1 MVFRVA
7 TRSAQAATRRA
18 IAASAP
24 RQAVPAL
31 ATRFYSDKPT
41 PEAKAA
47 SILDALP
54 GNSLISKTTWVTLG
68 AGLTAFTVSNEL
80 YVANDETVILAAFL
94 IFATFVGRATA
105 KPYTDWANATIER
118 YSNILNEARSKHTQ
132 AVQNRIDEVGKKGD
146 VVDVTKGLY
155 AIARET
161 IEAEKEAFELKQ
173 RTEVASEVKNVLD
186 SWVRF
191 EAQQR
196 EAEQKLVTESV
207 ISKVAEG
214 LRDDKLQK
222 QILESAVAD
231 IEKLVKDKKI

>member
-7 TRSAQAATRRA
+7 TRSAQGRPGAGYPRLLGQYVLDYL
-18 IAASAP
+18 IAE
-24 RQAVPAL
+24 
-31 ATRFYSDKPT
+31 PT
-41 PEAKAA
+41 PDAKAA
-47 SILDALP
+47 SLLDALP

-80 YVANDETVILAAFL
+80 YVANDESVLLAAFL
-94 IFATFVGRATA
+94 IFATFIGRATA
-105 KPYTDWANATIER
+105 KPYTDWANSTIDKIAG
-118 YSNILNEARSKHTQ
+118 ILNEARGQHTQ

-146 VVDVTKGLY
+146 VVEVTKGLY
-155 AIARET
+155 QVARDT

-173 RTEVASEVKNVLD
+173 RTELAAEVKSVLD

-196 EAEQKLVTESV
+196 EAEQALVTESV
-207 ISKVAEG
+207 IRKVAEG
-214 LRDDKLQK
+214 LRDDKMQK

>member
-1 MVFRVA
+1 MVFRIA

-18 IAASAP
+18 VAAS
-24 RQAVPAL
+24 L
-31 ATRFYSDKPT
+31 TLEPT
-41 PEAKAA
+41 PDAKAS
-47 SILDALP
+47 SILDSLP

-105 KPYTDWANATIER
+105 QPYTDWANGAIEKIAG
-118 YSNILNEARSKHTQ
+118 ILNEARGKHTQ
-132 AVQNRIDEVGKKGD
+132 AVQNRIEEVGKKGD
-146 VVDVTKGLY
+146 VVETTKGLY
-155 AIARET
+155 ELARAT
-161 IEAEKEAFELKQ
+161 IDAEKEAFELKQ
-173 RTEVASEVKNVLD
+173 RTDLAAEVKSVLD

-191 EAQQR
+191 EQQQR
-196 EAEQKLVTESV
+196 EAEQNLVTESV
-207 ISKVAEG
+207 IRKVAES
-214 LRDDKLQK
+214 LRDDKMQK

>member
-1 MVFRVA
+1 M
-7 TRSAQAATRRA
+7 
-18 IAASAP
+18 
-24 RQAVPAL
+24 
-31 ATRFYSDKPT
+31 
-41 PEAKAA
+41 
-47 SILDALP
+47 LD
-54 GNSLISKTTWVTLG
+54 
-68 AGLTAFTVSNEL
+68 LT
-80 YVANDETVILAAFL
+80 DQ
-94 IFATFVGRATA
+94 
-105 KPYTDWANATIER
+105 R

-231 IEKLVKDKKI
+231 IESTCPIDSPRRARQGQEDLIVAIAPIATPGYENATRWARRFRCAISSALRTRFSPAATTLGAGGVGGASSLTSAGFAGRGSCAVAVGSGPCRK